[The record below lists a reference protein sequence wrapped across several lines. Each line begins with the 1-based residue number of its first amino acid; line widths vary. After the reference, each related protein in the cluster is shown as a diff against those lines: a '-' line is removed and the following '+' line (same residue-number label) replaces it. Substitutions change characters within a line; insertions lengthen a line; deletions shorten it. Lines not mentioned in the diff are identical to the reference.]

1 MSYVLGLKCK
11 ECGHRVPV
19 SPVHV
24 CEQCF
29 GPYEV
34 EYDYEKLKSKVTRE
48 SIARGPKSLWR
59 YIDLLPVDVP
69 RVGFHS
75 GFTPLKRAKR
85 LAAEL
90 GVKELYIKDDS
101 CNYPTYSYKE
111 RVVSVAISKAIEFGF
126 ETVGCASTGN
136 LANSVAA
143 NAAAAGLKSYIFV
156 PSDLEKTKV

>member
-24 CEQCF
+24 CQQCF

-34 EYDYEKLKSKVTRE
+34 EYYYAHMKGNVTRE
-48 SIARGPKSLWR
+48 SIVKGPKSLWR
-59 YIDLLPVDVP
+59 YRDLLPIEGEP
-69 RVGFHS
+69 RTGFFS
-75 GFTPLKRAKR
+75 GFTPLKKAER
-85 LAAEL
+85 LGRQL
-90 GVKELYIKDDS
+90 GCRQLWIKDDS

-126 ETVGCASTGN
+126 DTVR
-136 LANSVAA
+136 
-143 NAAAAGLKSYIFV
+143 
-156 PSDLEKTKV
+156 